1 MVAMYTIMGRQVG
14 SHYLAIATL
23 GTMFAG
29 SYAAMSRGET
39 KKKETGPPTNASSKE
54 EEDFIQ
60 DFLKNANTEEEKAKH

>member
-1 MVAMYTIMGRQVG
+1 
-14 SHYLAIATL
+14 
-23 GTMFAG
+23 MFAG

-60 DFLKNANTEEEKAKH
+60 YDLSVVEVNELRYLRVC